1 MASCWK
7 VVVIDK
13 NVWRI
18 GGNVL
23 RITSYKDEHYTE
35 DSKLANN
42 LLSYWRLKILFGIY
56 FCYFNIG
63 NGKIKVRN
71 KIVNCIK
78 SW

>member
-13 NVWRI
+13 NICRI
-18 GGNVL
+18 GGNIL
-23 RITSYKDEHYTE
+23 RITSYKDEYYTE
-35 DSKLANN
+35 ASKLANN

-63 NGKIKVRN
+63 NDF
-71 KIVNCIK
+71 
-78 SW
+78 

>member
-13 NVWRI
+13 NICRI
-18 GGNVL
+18 GGNIL
-23 RITSYKDEHYTE
+23 RITSYKDEYYTE

-56 FCYFNIG
+56 FVILILAMTSSLINSLSD
-63 NGKIKVRN
+63 KVH
-71 KIVNCIK
+71 C
-78 SW
+78 